1 MPDASEWLGALSKHG
16 APRVMTSSLKTQCLP
31 FREIPH
37 TTELFAAFLDD
48 FRRVSSYY
56 AHPPTAEGILDAA
69 REVRLDAETRQGV
82 VEVLREQNARL
93 GAGEETKRNL
103 DRLANRAVAIVTGQ
117 QVGLFSGPIY
127 SFFKA
132 VAAVRF
138 AEEISSR
145 GVDAVPIFWLA
156 TEDHDLAEV
165 NHSFWN
171 TNSGLAR
178 LELPAAPE
186 IEGRRVGEVTLG
198 PAIEPLVAQALSCLE
213 GPLAGELGRMIRES
227 YTPSDT
233 YGSAYGKLMAR
244 VVGQRGLIFIDPL
257 DARLHRFASKVFR
270 QALHD
275 ADSLQEA
282 LAARS
287 KELEANGFHAQ
298 VRVAPGSTL
307 LFYNIDGRR
316 HPVRKHKGRFLAG
329 DSAFSFDELYAAIE
343 TTPEAITPSVLLRPV
358 FQDALLPTA
367 AYIGGPSEVAYMAQV
382 QVSCRRILGRMPAI
396 LPRSSF
402 TLVEPSVAR
411 ILSKYEL
418 DLRDILRGP
427 QHVRARMEQRA
438 IPTALGRQFESDEE
452 KLRGI
457 LKAYAQ
463 PIEKLDPTLLSA
475 LAAIEEKMLYQFT
488 KLKEKVGRAE
498 NFRTGILDDRQR
510 ILFDSLYPNRDL
522 QERSLC
528 GLPFLAA
535 YGLDLLDELAP
546 LSSIPAGD
554 GPSCAHQHHVVYL

>member
-1 MPDASEWLGALSKHG
+1 MISP
-16 APRVMTSSLKTQCLP
+16 LKTQCLP

-37 TTELFAAFLDD
+37 TTQLFSTFLDD
-48 FRRVSSYY
+48 FDRVSAYY
-56 AHPPTAEGILDAA
+56 THPPTPEGILAAA
-69 REVRLDAETRQGV
+69 REIRLDAQTRHGV

-93 GAGEETKRNL
+93 GTGEEAKRNL
-103 DRLANRAVAIVTGQ
+103 DRLANGAVAIVTGQ

-127 SFFKA
+127 SFFKG
-132 VAAVRF
+132 VSAVRF
-138 AEEISSR
+138 AQEITAR
-145 GVDAVPIFWLA
+145 GVDAVPVFWLS

-165 NHSFWN
+165 NHSFCN
-171 TNSGLAR
+171 AKSGLAR
-178 LELPAAPE
+178 LELHATPE
-186 IEGRRVGEVTLG
+186 IEGRRVGEIRFG
-198 PAIEPLVAQALSCLE
+198 AAIQPLVAQAVNCLE
-213 GPLAGELGRMIRES
+213 GPLAGEVGLALRES

-233 YGSAYGKLMAR
+233 YGSAYGKLMAHLLAH
-244 VVGQRGLIFIDPL
+244 RGLIFFDPL
-257 DARLHRFASKVFR
+257 DPRLHRLASKVFR

-298 VRVAPGSTL
+298 VKVAPGSTL

-316 HPVRKHKGRFLAG
+316 HPVRKQKDRFLAG
-329 DSAFSFDELYAAIE
+329 DSAFSLDEMHAAIE
-343 TTPEAITPSVLLRPV
+343 TTPEAVTPSVLLRPV
-358 FQDALLPTA
+358 FQDTLLPTA
-367 AYIGGPSEVAYMAQV
+367 AYIGGPSEVAYMAQAHV
-382 QVSCRRILGRMPAI
+382 PYTRILGRMPAI

-402 TLVEPSVAR
+402 TLVEPAVAR
-411 ILSKYEL
+411 VLAKYDL

-427 QHVRARMEQRA
+427 QHVRARMEQKA
-438 IPTALGRQFESDEE
+438 IPNALGRQFEADEE
-452 KLRGI
+452 NLRGM

-475 LAAIEEKMLYQFT
+475 LEAIQEKMLYQFT

-522 QERSLC
+522 QERSLSA
-528 GLPFLAA
+528 LPFIAA
-535 YGLDLLDELAP
+535 YGPDLLDELAR
-546 LSSIPAGD
+546 LSSIPAGTH
-554 GPSCAHQHHVVYL
+554 GRSCGHQHHIVFL

>member
-1 MPDASEWLGALSKHG
+1 MLSKHG
-16 APRVMTSSLKTQCLP
+16 APRVMNPALKTQCLP

-37 TTELFAAFLDD
+37 TTHLFSAFLDD
-48 FRRVSSYY
+48 FSRVSAYY

-69 REVRLDAETRQGV
+69 REIRLDAETRQGV
-82 VEVLREQNARL
+82 VEVLREQNERL
-93 GAGEETKRNL
+93 GTGQETRRNL
-103 DRLANRAVAIVTGQ
+103 DRLANGAVAIVTGQ

-132 VAAVRF
+132 VSAVRF
-138 AEEISSR
+138 AEEISSH
-145 GVDAVPIFWLA
+145 GVDAVPVFWLA

-165 NHSFWN
+165 NHTFCN
-171 TNSGLAR
+171 TKSSLER
-178 LELPAAPE
+178 FELPATPE

-198 PAIEPLVAQALSCLE
+198 AAIEPLVAQALNSLE
-213 GPLAGELGRMIRES
+213 GPLAGELGRAIRES

-275 ADSLQEA
+275 ADSLQQA
-282 LAARS
+282 LATRS
-287 KELEANGFHAQ
+287 KELEANNFHAQ
-298 VRVAPGSTL
+298 VKVAPGSTL
-307 LFYNIDGRR
+307 LFYNVDGRR
-316 HPVRKHKGRFLAG
+316 HPLRKHKDRFLAG
-329 DSAFSFDELYAAIE
+329 DGEFSFDELHAAIE
-343 TTPEAITPSVLLRPV
+343 TTPETITPSVLLRPI

-367 AYIGGPSEVAYMAQV
+367 AYIGGPSEVAYMAQA
-382 QVSCRRILGRMPAI
+382 QVSYMRILGRMPAI

-402 TLVEPSVAR
+402 TLVEPAVAR

-438 IPTALGRQFESDEE
+438 IPNGLERQFESDEE
-452 KLRGI
+452 KLRGM

-463 PIEKLDPTLLSA
+463 PIEKLDSTLLSA
-475 LAAIEEKMLYQFT
+475 LEAIEEKMVYQFT

-498 NFRTGILDDRQR
+498 NFRTGILDEHQR

-522 QERSLC
+522 QERSLS
-528 GLPFLAA
+528 GLPFIAL
-535 YGLDLLDELAP
+535 YGLELLDELAR
-546 LSSIPAGD
+546 LSSIPRDTG
-554 GPSCAHQHHVVYL
+554 GHSCAHQHHVVYL

>member
-1 MPDASEWLGALSKHG
+1 MISP
-16 APRVMTSSLKTQCLP
+16 LKTQCLP

-37 TTELFAAFLDD
+37 TTQLFSTFLDD
-48 FRRVSSYY
+48 FDRVSTYY
-56 AHPPTAEGILDAA
+56 THPPTPEGILAAA
-69 REVRLDAETRQGV
+69 RQIRLDAETRHGV

-93 GAGEETKRNL
+93 GTGEETRRNL
-103 DRLANRAVAIVTGQ
+103 DRLANGAVAIVTGQ

-127 SFFKA
+127 SFFKG
-132 VAAVRF
+132 VSAVRF
-138 AEEISSR
+138 AQEITGR
-145 GVDAVPIFWLA
+145 GLDAVPVFWLA

-165 NHSFWN
+165 NHSFCN
-171 TNSGLAR
+171 AKSGLAH
-178 LELPAAPE
+178 LELAATPE
-186 IEGRRVGEVTLG
+186 IEGRRVGEIRFG
-198 PAIEPLVAQALSCLE
+198 AAIEPLVAQAVNCLE
-213 GPLAGELGRMIRES
+213 GPLAGEVGLALRES

-244 VVGQRGLIFIDPL
+244 LLAQRGLIFFDPL
-257 DARLHRFASKVFR
+257 DPSLHRLASKVFR

-275 ADSLQEA
+275 ADSLQEE

-298 VRVAPGSTL
+298 VKVASGSTL
-307 LFYNIDGRR
+307 LFYNIKGRR
-316 HPVRKHKGRFLAG
+316 HPVRKQKDRFLAG
-329 DSAFSFDELYAAIE
+329 DSAFSLDELHAAIE
-343 TTPEAITPSVLLRPV
+343 TTPEAVTPSVLLRPV

-418 DLRDILRGP
+418 DLREILRGP

-438 IPTALGRQFESDEE
+438 IPSALGRQFESDEE

-546 LSSIPAGD
+546 LSSIPAGTD